1 MKTTFLL
8 LRIQTSKR
16 IVSIFLLF
24 AVLSMWAAADAYAQ
38 NKIKYTYD
46 SAGNR
51 LTRQKEIVIQTRGAL
66 SDDEGEP
73 STYEEKLSE
82 TKVTIYPNPTRGILK
97 IDISGVEK
105 FENAR
110 ISLYDLTGKL
120 LQQWAGIS
128 QSNEIDLSER
138 TPGMYIMQVAYN
150 GKISSWKIIKE

>member
-1 MKTTFLL
+1 MKNNKRTF
-8 LRIQTSKR
+8 KR
-16 IVSIFLLF
+16 IATIFLLSGIF
-24 AVLSMWAAADAYAQ
+24 SMWVSLDLCAQ
-38 NKIKYTYD
+38 QRIKYIYD

-51 LTRQKEIVIQTRGAL
+51 LSRQKEIVVQTRGAL
-66 SDDEGEP
+66 SDEEEP
-73 STYEEKLSE
+73 SVYEEELSE
-82 TKVTIYPNPTRGILK
+82 TKVTIYPNPTRSMLK

-120 LQQWAGIS
+120 LQQWAEIS
-128 QSNEIDLSER
+128 QSNAIDLSER

>member
-16 IVSIFLLF
+16 IVAIFLLF
-24 AVLSMWAAADAYAQ
+24 VVLSMWAAADAYAQ

-51 LTRQKEIVIQTRGAL
+51 LSRQKEIVVQTRGVL

-73 STYEEKLSE
+73 SIYE
-82 TKVTIYPNPTRGILK
+82 TKVTIYPNPTRGMLK
-97 IDISGVEK
+97 VDISGVEK

-110 ISLYDLTGKL
+110 ISLYDLTGTL
-120 LQQWAGIS
+120 LQQWGSIS
-128 QSNEIDLSER
+128 QSNAVDISDR
-138 TPGMYIMQVAYN
+138 TPGMYIMQIVYN
-150 GKISSWKIIKE
+150 GNTSSWKIIKE

>member
-1 MKTTFLL
+1 MKND
-8 LRIQTSKR
+8 KR
-16 IVSIFLLF
+16 IFKRIAVIFLLF
-24 AVLSMWAAADAYAQ
+24 VVLSMWAAADAYAQ

-51 LTRQKEIVIQTRGAL
+51 LSRQKEIVVQTRGVL
-66 SDDEGEP
+66 SDDEVEP
-73 STYEEKLSE
+73 SIYEEKLSE
-82 TKVTIYPNPTRGILK
+82 TKVTIYPNPTRGMLK
-97 IDISGVEK
+97 VDISGVEK

-128 QSNEIDLSER
+128 QSNTIDLSER

>member
-1 MKTTFLL
+1 MKKGK
-8 LRIQTSKR
+8 RISKR
-16 IVSIFLLF
+16 AALIFLLSV
-24 AVLSMWAAADAYAQ
+24 VLSMWAGLDICAQ
-38 NKIKYTYD
+38 RIKYTYD
-46 SAGNR
+46 NAGNR
-51 LTRQKEIVIQTRGAL
+51 LTRQKEIVVQTRGAL
-66 SDDEGEP
+66 SDEEEP
-73 STYEEKLSE
+73 SVYEEELSE
-82 TKVTIYPNPTRGILK
+82 TKVTIYPNPTRGMLK
-97 IDISGVEK
+97 VDISGVEK

>member
-1 MKTTFLL
+1 MKNN
-8 LRIQTSKR
+8 KR
-16 IVSIFLLF
+16 IFKRIAVIFLLF
-24 AVLSMWAAADAYAQ
+24 VVLSMWAAADAYAQ

-51 LTRQKEIVIQTRGAL
+51 LSRQKEIVVQTRGAL
-66 SDDEGEP
+66 SD
-73 STYEEKLSE
+73 EEELSE
-82 TKVTIYPNPTRGILK
+82 TKVTIYPNPTKGMLK
-97 IDISGVEK
+97 VDISGVEK

-138 TPGMYIMQVAYN
+138 TSGVYIMQIVYN
-150 GKISSWKIIKE
+150 GNASSWKIIKE

>member
-1 MKTTFLL
+1 MKKDK
-8 LRIQTSKR
+8 RISKR
-16 IVSIFLLF
+16 ISKRVALIFLLSV
-24 AVLSMWAAADAYAQ
+24 VLSMWAGLDICAQ
-38 NKIKYTYD
+38 RIKYTYD
-46 SAGNR
+46 NAGNR
-51 LTRQKEIVIQTRGAL
+51 LTRQKEIVVQTRGAL
-66 SDDEGEP
+66 SDEEEP
-73 STYEEKLSE
+73 SVYEEELSE
-82 TKVTIYPNPTRGILK
+82 TKVTIYPNPTRGMLK

-120 LQQWAGIS
+120 LQQLAGIS

>member
-1 MKTTFLL
+1 MKKDK
-8 LRIQTSKR
+8 RISKR
-16 IVSIFLLF
+16 VALIFLLSV
-24 AVLSMWAAADAYAQ
+24 VLSMWAALDICAQ
-38 NKIKYTYD
+38 RIKYTYD
-46 SAGNR
+46 NAGNR
-51 LTRQKEIVIQTRGAL
+51 LTRQKEIVVQTRGAL
-66 SDDEGEP
+66 SDEEEP
-73 STYEEKLSE
+73 SVYEEELSE
-82 TKVTIYPNPTRGILK
+82 TKVTIYPNPTRGMLK
-97 IDISGVEK
+97 VDISGVEK

>member
-16 IVSIFLLF
+16 IVAIFLLF
-24 AVLSMWAAADAYAQ
+24 AGLSMWAAADAYAQ

-128 QSNEIDLSER
+128 QSNTIDLSER

>member
-1 MKTTFLL
+1 MKKDK
-8 LRIQTSKR
+8 RISKR
-16 IVSIFLLF
+16 ISKRVALIFLLSV
-24 AVLSMWAAADAYAQ
+24 VLSMWAGLDICAQ
-38 NKIKYTYD
+38 RIKYTYD
-46 SAGNR
+46 NAGNR
-51 LTRQKEIVIQTRGAL
+51 LTRQKEIVVQTRGAL
-66 SDDEGEP
+66 SDEEEP
-73 STYEEKLSE
+73 SVYEEELSE
-82 TKVTIYPNPTRGILK
+82 TKVTIYPNPTRGMLK

-128 QSNEIDLSER
+128 QSNAIDLSER

>member
-1 MKTTFLL
+1 MKKDK
-8 LRIQTSKR
+8 RISKR
-16 IVSIFLLF
+16 ISKRVALIFLLSV
-24 AVLSMWAAADAYAQ
+24 VLSMWAGLDICAQ
-38 NKIKYTYD
+38 RIKYTYD
-46 SAGNR
+46 NAGNR

-110 ISLYDLTGKL
+110 ISLYDLTGTL
-120 LQQWAGIS
+120 LQQWGSIS
-128 QSNEIDLSER
+128 QSNMVDISDR
-138 TPGMYIMQVAYN
+138 TPGMYIMQIVYN
-150 GKISSWKIIKE
+150 GNTSSWKIVKE